1 MHQVP
6 LFLDPT
12 IKFEKVASTTKLEED
27 PDRWPIEI
35 LKVAYKNIPSLRSY
49 EADVELDRVDTAR
62 GYAVGKVLIYPNGL
76 TKEASA
82 SQSRL
87 LSLPVIVRDHEL
99 APFDVFSYKGSMH
112 PMDESDVQEI
122 MTRPQTFSRMAD
134 RDQFVGTNLFGQLV
148 PPNTDHQYNA
158 GSLMKHGSARDEAP
172 ASALF
177 KMALASASPQD
188 VEAFKS
194 LMHSEHALRHAYLS
208 TDALRPY
215 VEEAFSHKEKT
226 ASEKRAERIAHTK
239 PSVVQ
244 FFYEDG
250 NFFMKTANHRCW
262 EPQTQKVSRFDV
274 QSYVSPENFKTILED
289 GYVTYTDSPITGS
302 VIEKVASDADRVGI
316 YSVWNGPNNV
326 SGVVIPSAVSFDGR
340 PLGIQIFAG
349 ADRHAMQEK
358 IAGVH
363 QRDLTVQGVEPRG
376 LGVFVYQEGDKAVAY
391 EPVVVMNKIAKST
404 HTGKKLKQYMCKK
417 ASTGQEIIL
426 TPVDDAPSVVHV
438 GDSEY
443 IIPASM
449 KFLPLNGTQVRIS
462 DGEAAQAFEHQKTA
476 SSSITLKAQNDVF
489 WITGADT
496 TFRGQEFDARDAEF
510 ALGGL
515 GLRGDHAKALI
526 KVASEK
532 GKVTIGRTREVL
544 TEHQRGM
551 EAVKVAS
558 VTIKAFRQV
567 MPQVD
572 TYKSAAVLSSPRAQE
587 LWKQASV
594 GLSKESLDAILSLNF
609 MTPENASIYVN
620 YLPLLEKTSSV
631 LAELVVASRLGMDD
645 VREAAAINAMTQVN
659 AVVKGLEKLSQRI
672 Q

>member
-12 IKFEKVASTTKLEED
+12 IKLEKVASATKLEDD

-49 EADVELDRVDTAR
+49 EADVELDRVDPAR
-62 GYAVGKVLIYPNGL
+62 GYAVGKVLIYPHGL
-76 TKEASA
+76 TKEAS
-82 SQSRL
+82 STQSRL
-87 LSLPVIVRDHEL
+87 LSIPVIVRDHEL
-99 APFDVFSYKGSMH
+99 APFDVYSYKGSMH
-112 PMDESDVQEI
+112 PMDESDLQEI
-122 MTRPQTFSRMAD
+122 MTRPQTFDRMAD

-177 KMALASASPQD
+177 KMALASSSPQD
-188 VEAFKS
+188 IEAFRT
-194 LMHSEHALRHAYLS
+194 LVHGDHALRQAYFAS
-208 TDALRPY
+208 EVLRPY
-215 VEEAFSHKEKT
+215 VEEVFSYKEKT
-226 ASEKRAERIAHTK
+226 ASEKRADRLSQLK
-239 PSVVQ
+239 PSTVQ

-250 NFFMKTANHRCW
+250 GFFVKTANHRCW
-262 EPQTQKVSRFDV
+262 VPQTEKISRFTA
-274 QSYVSPENFKTILED
+274 QSYVSPENFKTLLDD
-289 GYVTYTDSPITGS
+289 GYVTFTSDPVAGS

-326 SGVVIPSAVSFDGR
+326 SGVVIPSAVSFSGQ
-340 PLGIQIFAG
+340 PLNVQIFAG

-363 QRDLTVQGVEPRG
+363 QRDFTIQGAEPRG

-391 EPVVVMNKIAKST
+391 EPVIVMNKVAKAMQ
-404 HTGKKLKQYMCKK
+404 TGKKLKQYMCKK

-426 TPVDDAPSVVHV
+426 TPIDDAPAVTEI
-438 GDSEY
+438 GPSEY

-449 KFLPLNGTQVRIS
+449 KFVPLNGSQVRIS
-462 DGEAAQAFEHQKTA
+462 DPESSQAFEHQKVA
-476 SSSITLKAQNDVF
+476 SSSVTLHGQDGRF
-489 WITGADT
+489 WLTGADS
-496 TFRGQEFDARDAEF
+496 TFRGQEFDAREAEF
-510 ALGGL
+510 NLSGL
-515 GLRGDHAKALI
+515 GVRGDHARALI
-526 KVASEK
+526 KTASTR
-532 GKVTIGRTREVL
+532 GRVTIGRTREVL
-544 TEHQRGM
+544 TEHARGM
-551 EAVKVAS
+551 EAVKTAS
-558 VTIKAFRQV
+558 VSLKAFRQLI
-567 MPQVD
+567 PDVD
-572 TYKSAAVLSSPRAQE
+572 TYKSAAVLTSTRAQE

-594 GLSKESLDAILSLNF
+594 NFSKESLDAILSLNF

-645 VREAAAINAMTQVN
+645 VREAAALNAMTQVS
-659 AVVKGLEKLSQRI
+659 AVVKGLEKLSERI

>member
-1 MHQVP
+1 MYQVP

-12 IKFEKVASTTKLEED
+12 IKLEKVASTTKLEDD

-49 EADVELDRVDTAR
+49 EADVELDRVDQAR
-62 GYAVGKVLIYPNGL
+62 GYAVGKVLIYPSGL

-82 SQSRL
+82 TQQRL
-87 LSLPVIVRDHEL
+87 LSIPVIVRDHEL
-99 APFDVFSYKGSMH
+99 APFDVYSYKGSMH

-122 MTRPQTFSRMAD
+122 LTRPQTFDRMAD

-177 KMALASASPQD
+177 KMALASASPKD
-188 VEAFKS
+188 IEAFKS
-194 LMHSEHALRHAYLS
+194 LMHNEHALRQAYF
-208 TDALRPY
+208 TTEALRPY
-215 VEEAFSHKEKT
+215 VEEAFSYQEKT
-226 ASEKRAERIAHTK
+226 ASEKRAERMAHLK

-250 NFFMKTANHRCW
+250 GFFMKTANHRCW
-262 EPQTQKVSRFDV
+262 EPQTERIDRFAA
-274 QSYVSPENFKTILED
+274 QRHMSPENFKTLLD
-289 GYVTYTDSPITGS
+289 QGHVTYTDSPVSGS

-326 SGVVIPSAVSFDGR
+326 SGIVIPSAVSFEGR
-340 PLGIQIFAG
+340 PLGVQIFAG
-349 ADRHAMQEK
+349 PDRHAMQEK

-363 QRDLTVQGVEPRG
+363 QRDLTLQGTEPRG
-376 LGVFVYQEGDKAVAY
+376 LGVFVYQEGDRAVAY
-391 EPVVVMNKIAKST
+391 EPVIVMNKVAKAT
-404 HTGKKLKQYMCKK
+404 HAGKKIKQYMCKK

-426 TPVDDAPSVVHV
+426 TPISDAPSVVAL
-438 GDSEY
+438 GPSEY
-443 IIPASM
+443 AIPESM
-449 KFLPLNGTQVRIS
+449 KFLPLKGSQVKIS
-462 DGEAAQAFEHQKTA
+462 DPEVSQAFEHQKTA
-476 SSSITLKAQNDVF
+476 SASVTLHAQDGTF
-489 WITGADT
+489 WVTGAAP
-496 TFRGQEFDARDAEF
+496 TFLGQEFDARDAEF
-510 ALGGL
+510 TLGGL

-526 KVASEK
+526 KTASER
-532 GKVTIGRTREVL
+532 GRVTIGKTREVL
-544 TEHQRGM
+544 TEQARGM
-551 EAVKVAS
+551 EAVKLAS
-558 VTIKAFRQV
+558 ATIKAFRQTI
-567 MPQVD
+567 PQVN

-594 GLSKESLDAILSLNF
+594 GIPKESLDAILSLNF

-659 AVVKGLEKLSQRI
+659 AVVKGLEKLSERI